1 MEIRPA
7 TLAQVTKA
15 RNGKYV
21 EISNDVQGI
30 ANALNEIDPHIR
42 LRYSEAGG
50 YFVVYW
56 SENPNVAE
64 EDDGDNTTYLIFT
77 AQDLDHRIVH
87 RMAEVYWKCRRPGYS
102 FADELEEEQER
113 QKKEKDHAWS
123 EAMGENFERLAHA
136 MRKELGY
143 DKGRIYVPDKA
154 AA

>member
-102 FADELEEEQER
+102 FADELEKEQER